1 MASIDNQEEEGSYTK
16 RLEDTE
22 RGSSQRNLDFSDSR
36 QYTVESQE
44 GGVQEIQGGL
54 EDASSTDVRIL
65 LQRQMKN
72 LAESFKGRMG
82 LIQ

>member
-16 RLEDTE
+16 RLENTE
-22 RGSSQRNLDFSDSR
+22 KRNNDFSDSR

-54 EDASSTDVRIL
+54 EDDS
-65 LQRQMKN
+65 
-72 LAESFKGRMG
+72 
-82 LIQ
+82 

>member
-1 MASIDNQEEEGSYTK
+1 MASNENREEEGSYTK

-22 RGSSQRNLDFSDSR
+22 RRNNDFSDSR

-44 GGVQEIQGGL
+44 GGVQEIQGGH

>member
-22 RGSSQRNLDFSDSR
+22 NRNNNFSDSR

-54 EDASSTDVRIL
+54 EDDSSTDVRMQ

>member
-1 MASIDNQEEEGSYTK
+1 MASNENREEEGSYTK

-22 RGSSQRNLDFSDSR
+22 RRNNDFSDSR

-44 GGVQEIQGGL
+44 GGVQEIQGGH
-54 EDASSTDVRIL
+54 EDTSSTDVRIL